1 MQEEPGEPAPGSWSI
16 QHHQSQGRGA
26 SNSTRAML
34 PGRQTGSAC
43 FPWLCLLLLSGPA
56 LQPGIAVSRDY
67 PAEGTNGPSSNKI
80 NVTVYR
86 CKDCD
91 SKICQLSNYER
102 FEIIGETQNGTLSND
117 IIQLVTSET
126 HIIMCFQQ
134 EIKYLNEVYA
144 IILENNSGIGESC
157 GKLELGENGAHHI
170 TEEEKI
176 CCAVETNETKAYV
189 RNLNCYI
196 ESKKTSSIYRPPDDI
211 TLDNPTDPG
220 SSNRIGITAAFLI
233 LGVCAAAAL
242 VLYCVQR
249 TRNGQG
255 PVIVLYQILKGVIKP
270 NQAYE
275 SRRSQPFEASSINE
289 TNQAFMTAASFS
301 NKV

>member
-1 MQEEPGEPAPGSWSI
+1 
-16 QHHQSQGRGA
+16 
-26 SNSTRAML
+26 ML

-43 FPWLCLLLLSGPA
+43 FLWLCLLLLSGPA
-56 LQPGIAVSRDY
+56 LQPGIAASRNY
-67 PAEGTNGPSSNKI
+67 PAEGKNGSTKP

-91 SKICQLSNYER
+91 STICQSSNYES
-102 FEIIGETQNGTLSND
+102 FEKIGETQNGTLSND
-117 IIQLVTSET
+117 IIQLVNNET

-144 IILENNSGIGESC
+144 IIWEKDLGIGESC
-157 GKLELGENGAHHI
+157 GNVELGD
-170 TEEEKI
+170 
-176 CCAVETNETKAYV
+176 
-189 RNLNCYI
+189 
-196 ESKKTSSIYRPPDDI
+196 S
-211 TLDNPTDPG
+211 PTDPG

-255 PVIVLYQILKGVIKP
+255 PVIVLYQILKGSIKP

-275 SRRSQPFEASSINE
+275 SRRSQPFEASSTNE
-289 TNQAFMTAASFS
+289 TNQAFMPAASFS
-301 NKV
+301 SKV